1 MAPEGW
7 LGIPTQALAVLMIV
21 FGVLIILLPVLLPWL
36 VGILLIVLGVA
47 WLVGATGIDLGAGRM
62 RRRSSEPPPRV

>member
-7 LGIPTQALAVLMIV
+7 LGLPAQALAILMIV
-21 FGVLIILLPVLLPWL
+21 FGILIILIPVLLPWL

-47 WLVGATGIDLGAGRM
+47 WLVGPASINFGAGRM
-62 RRRSSEPPPRV
+62 RRRASGPPPRV